1 MKKIGIITL
10 TGYKNYGNRLQNY
23 ALQEYLKKFNYE
35 VNTIWHN
42 HYAFKDK
49 LKRIIKYILGIDK
62 KSIIRENNIR
72 KFSKKYISEFSIS
85 KNKVSILDNYYD
97 LYTIGSDQIWNPDTD
112 LNYLGFKIIDNK
124 KPSLTYSA
132 SIGISNIS
140 GKQKELFLKVLKKN
154 NLIGISVREEN
165 AKEELKK
172 INKNLNIDVLIDP
185 TMLFGIEFWSKIC
198 KKPKGIKDI
207 KYVLCYFLGSLDDN
221 RYESIY
227 SFANKNGC
235 KIINILDKNDKYYT
249 SDPSEFLWLEKNAF
263 LICTDSFHSS
273 VFALLFN
280 KPFVIFDRRQEG
292 YENMSSRL
300 SNLIK
305 IFKLKNRNYNGK
317 SITNKNLNHNYSEAY
332 KILENERNKSND
344 YLKKVFKIYNDLWSD
359 ENYGRK

>member
-140 GKQKELFLKVLKKN
+140 GKQT
-154 NLIGISVREEN
+154 G
-165 AKEELKK
+165 
-172 INKNLNIDVLIDP
+172 
-185 TMLFGIEFWSKIC
+185 
-198 KKPKGIKDI
+198 
-207 KYVLCYFLGSLDDN
+207 
-221 RYESIY
+221 
-227 SFANKNGC
+227 
-235 KIINILDKNDKYYT
+235 IIN
-249 SDPSEFLWLEKNAF
+249 
-263 LICTDSFHSS
+263 
-273 VFALLFN
+273 
-280 KPFVIFDRRQEG
+280 
-292 YENMSSRL
+292 
-300 SNLIK
+300 
-305 IFKLKNRNYNGK
+305 
-317 SITNKNLNHNYSEAY
+317 
-332 KILENERNKSND
+332 
-344 YLKKVFKIYNDLWSD
+344 
-359 ENYGRK
+359 